1 MKEKRTAPRVRE
13 RFPVKITTAGKTFRG
28 ESHDV
33 SMNGLACSS
42 PLPLPVS
49 TPVTIHLI
57 LPPAER
63 SHSSGETACRGK
75 VVRVE
80 GQSSR
85 ENHGGYRLALNFLEL
100 PIRSRRRLEKFI
112 GRRLKTDDLSAPEI
126 LTRLDSIFQ
135 QGATCRSS
143 SFIPPF
149 HEVEINIFF
158 AGEADDSPGI
168 SCSGVVV
175 DCEEDEE
182 GIGYLVDL
190 FFLDLKSEDRRTMS
204 SYLKV

>member
-1 MKEKRTAPRVRE
+1 M
-13 RFPVKITTAGKTFRG
+13 
-28 ESHDV
+28 
-33 SMNGLACSS
+33 
-42 PLPLPVS
+42 
-49 TPVTIHLI
+49 
-57 LPPAER
+57 
-63 SHSSGETACRGK
+63 ACRGE

-85 ENHGGYRLALNFLEL
+85 KNHGGYRLALNFLEL

-112 GRRLKTDDLSAPEI
+112 GQRLKADDLSAPEI

-135 QGATCRSS
+135 QGVTCRSS

-190 FFLDLKSEDRRTMS
+190 FFLDLKLEDRRTMS
-204 SYLKV
+204 SYFKV